1 MNETRNPEWLR
12 ALFRYQDQR
21 RTAGAVPI
29 DLEVIKTVAALV
41 LTEQRPSAVRVG
53 LETRT
58 LLPEKTVVRYLAN
71 LNTLGVLHPRGA
83 SWTTGAPVTW
93 QGYSLAAPDPPGI
106 DRHIATFLRDLDG
119 RVADLQRRQPRK
131 RML

>member
-41 LTEQRPSAVRVG
+41 LAE
-53 LETRT
+53 
-58 LLPEKTVVRYLAN
+58 
-71 LNTLGVLHPRGA
+71 
-83 SWTTGAPVTW
+83 
-93 QGYSLAAPDPPGI
+93 
-106 DRHIATFLRDLDG
+106 
-119 RVADLQRRQPRK
+119 
-131 RML
+131 